1 MSGTNTTVADDPRYE
16 PLAVEDRYPP
26 AAATPDPDSD
36 KGWFRRLLPL
46 LIARRLTFGAT
57 LVCGIAGLTLQV
69 SVPMVLRRAIDVAL
83 DQRTGSLEAHVWTLV
98 AIAGAAFGL
107 RFAYR
112 YLLFCCRCLPLC
124 CRYLLLC
131 LLFEARAD
139 NFAGFRVEWSLR
151 RHIQGCPVNNNTG
164 RIRTLGC
171 CAFFRLDDSFHVH
184 TSNRV
189 V

>member
-1 MSGTNTTVADDPRYE
+1 MSGTDTKVADDPGYE

-69 SVPMVLRRAIDVAL
+69 SVPMVLRRAIDVAR

-98 AIAGAAFGL
+98 AIAGAAFGHIAL
-107 RFAYR
+107 DIG
-112 YLLFCCRCLPLC
+112 
-124 CRYLLLC
+124 
-131 LLFEARAD
+131 ED
-139 NFAGFRVEWSLR
+139 GGEIGDVAGAGIFGGK
-151 RHIQGCPVNNNTG
+151 IG
-164 RIRTLGC
+164 
-171 CAFFRLDDSFHVH
+171 
-184 TSNRV
+184 
-189 V
+189 